1 MITKVKLGAT
11 IAFDLE
17 HERDIV
23 ALLDDLRQSHKL
35 GEYISHTIR
44 YAVEHQEDFE
54 KETKVYAR
62 LGVSNRRK
70 EFFDKAEQSLRII
83 AERVNEIYR
92 VTNNLKA
99 LAQFNK
105 KLGLLERVDS
115 AYMAQFVV
123 QKQINDLCR
132 ILGVNSLESK
142 FASNKLHDI
151 NNDIDS
157 VIEFIITY
165 YDGIVSEIRESV
177 EEAKSRERVSAS
189 DSAAEIAELKEQL
202 RRLTESSYLKGVAD
216 EATEA
221 KRETAVESEPAV
233 PSEPPAEFAVGDS
246 ADLAGIADLVG
257 DI

>member
-70 EFFDKAEQSLRII
+70 EFFDKVEQSLRII

-115 AYMAQFVV
+115 AYMAQFIV

-165 YDGIVSEIRESV
+165 YDGIVSEIRES
-177 EEAKSRERVSAS
+177 RERVSAS

-202 RRLTESSYLKGVAD
+202 RRLTESSYLKGV
-216 EATEA
+216 EESATEA
-221 KRETAVESEPAV
+221 KREAVAESETAV
-233 PSEPPAEFAVGDS
+233 PSEPPAEFAVGES

>member
-11 IAFDLE
+11 IVFDLE

-62 LGVSNRRK
+62 LGMSNRRK

-115 AYMAQFVV
+115 AYMAQFIV

-151 NNDIDS
+151 NNDID
-157 VIEFIITY
+157 

-202 RRLTESSYLKGVAD
+202 RRLTESSYLKGV
-216 EATEA
+216 EESATEA
-221 KRETAVESEPAV
+221 KSKAVAESEPAV